1 MKAIIELTR
10 TIHQQKKV
18 EIELSE
24 EQIEDL
30 CISNECKPTELTYEH
45 IHYAMVDN
53 DHGDKLALDEDG
65 WVDSKPEQ
73 DKKDW
78 DGCCDKLIHDDG
90 SVSEYNFRN
99 YSILD

>member
-10 TIHQQKKV
+10 VIFQQKKV

-30 CISNECKPTELTYEH
+30 CHEHECKPEELTYNN
-45 IHYAMVDN
+45 IHYSMVDN
-53 DHGDKLALDEDG
+53 GNGDKLALDEDG
-65 WVDSKPEQ
+65 WIDSKPEQ
-73 DKKDW
+73 DKKEW

-90 SVSEYNFRN
+90 TVSEYNF
-99 YSILD
+99 SMLD